1 MQNES
6 DNKMKVNR
14 KELMGQL
21 LHRLDHSEQGTDG
34 SILDQNKIGFY
45 EKSLS
50 ASSLRT
56 VAKSLKWFVHEA
68 ALIRNELPNEQFEN
82 AVLDEL
88 NQVLLLPVHGS
99 VVSYAQALLDFD
111 RPERIRDFLDSK
123 LSSEWIFE
131 QPKSMYAGAT
141 YDDLFHFVSAK
152 SSAIYSVNRKTLKKL
167 KKSKQ
172 GYKKAVQDIEGYLCG
187 KANSRV
193 REEENGL
200 VVCQADT
207 NENTWQCK
215 GRYVW
220 RVFEK
225 EGKRIAVLLGHVDD
239 HFSPKGKNEYDEL
252 KQQAKDIKA
261 TDFCSDDLV
270 AVLDSSEIKVQEK
283 AAQYAQL
290 IVKPKE
296 LDVPNLMTDRFMYEH
311 FDKKPLLARRREYGS
326 ER

>member
-1 MQNES
+1 MKNENSNEMRQNQE
-6 DNKMKVNR
+6 
-14 KELMGQL
+14 ELMGQL
-21 LHRLDHSEQGTDG
+21 LHRLDHGEQGADG
-34 SILDQNKIGFY
+34 SLLDQNKIGFY

-68 ALIRNELPNEQFEN
+68 SLIRNELPNEQFEN

-88 NQVLLLPVHGS
+88 NQVLSLPVHGS
-99 VVSYAQALLDFD
+99 VISYAKALLDFD
-111 RPERIRDFLDSK
+111 RPERIADMIESK
-123 LSSEWIFE
+123 ASSELIFD
-131 QPKSMYAGAT
+131 QPQSMYSWET
-141 YDDLFHFVSAK
+141 YDSLFYFMPSK
-152 SSAIYSVNRKTLKKL
+152 GSAIYAVNRKALKKL

-172 GYKKAVQDIEGYLCG
+172 GYKKAVQDIEGYLRG

-207 NENTWQCK
+207 NQNTWECK

-239 HFSPKGKNEYDEL
+239 HSSAKGKNEYDEL
-252 KQQAKDIKA
+252 KQQAKQIKA
-261 TDFCSDDLV
+261 ADFCSDGLV

-283 AAQYAQL
+283 AAQYAHL

-296 LDVPNLMTDRFMYEH
+296 LDAPNLMTDLFMYEP
-311 FDKKPLLARRREYGS
+311 FEKKSLPARRREYGS